1 MIDDGILFSYKN
13 AEEYAASVQRVR
25 DRICERQHHY
35 YTLRDRA
42 TGNKRRFAIAI
53 FDETGAAEIDVCLLG
68 NTAYILAMRMAE
80 QKWFPSA
87 HQPEFDG
94 CGSSIFAT
102 LPFEAGYGELGILKA
117 VGLPRF
123 TIDQASTHCRA
134 MKEYMLAW
142 ASGPISA
149 PQTEACKL
157 AFAYFAMTIAEAAR
171 FRSVETMMYHGGID
185 PVGVIPVL
193 QTWVINSSVRD
204 ARFPASI
211 AIAGVHE
218 KRKSD
223 IWKGVYKNLTDNP
236 DLAPTAEE
244 LAGDSP
250 GVQDFFAQAGVFD
263 SVHKVKEGQKS
274 GRDSGME
281 FLLDA
286 FFRSRHDPALIGK
299 ARRKFDDLRKAGKK
313 LTYLSMAG
321 LTL

>member
-1 MIDDGILFSYKN
+1 MIDDGILFSYRN
-13 AEEYAASVQRVR
+13 PGEYAASVQRIR
-25 DRICERQHHY
+25 DRIGDNRGPY

-87 HQPEFDG
+87 NQPEFAG
-94 CGSSIFAT
+94 CGGSIFAT
-102 LPFEAGYGELGILKA
+102 LPFEAGYGALGIIGN

-142 ASGPISA
+142 AGGPISA
-149 PQTEACKL
+149 EQTARCKL

-171 FRSVETMMYHGGID
+171 FYNIEAMMYHGGID
-185 PVGVIPVL
+185 PAGVIPIL
-193 QTWVINSSVRD
+193 QTWVINSSVRNR
-204 ARFPASI
+204 RFPAQI

-223 IWKGVYKNLTDNP
+223 IWKGVYQNLIDNP
-236 DLAPTAEE
+236 ELAPTTTE
-244 LAGDSP
+244 LAGGSP
-250 GVQDFFAQAGVFD
+250 GVLEFFSLAGVFEN
-263 SVHKVKEGQKS
+263 VHKVKDGQKS
-274 GRDSGME
+274 GVDSGLE

-286 FFRSRHDPALIGK
+286 YFRSRHDPTLIVK
-299 ARRKFDDLRKAGKK
+299 ARLKFDELRKKGKD
-313 LTYLSMAG
+313 LTHLSMAG
-321 LTL
+321 LSV

>member
-13 AEEYAASVQRVR
+13 PGEYAASVQRVR

-87 HQPEFDG
+87 NQPEFDG

-102 LPFEAGYGELGILKA
+102 LPFEAGYGALGIIGA

-134 MKEYMLAW
+134 MKDYMLAW
-142 ASGPISA
+142 ANGPISA
-149 PQTEACKL
+149 GQTAACKL

-171 FRSVETMMYHGGID
+171 FHSVEAMMYRGGID
-185 PVGVIPVL
+185 PAGVIPIL

-204 ARFPASI
+204 KKFPPAI

-223 IWKGVYKNLTDNP
+223 IWKGVYQNLIDNP
-236 DLAPTAEE
+236 ELAPTTTE
-244 LAGDSP
+244 LAGGSA
-250 GVQDFFAQAGVFD
+250 GVLEFFSLAGVFEN
-263 SVHKVKEGQKS
+263 VHKVKADQKS
-274 GRDSGME
+274 GVDSGLE

-286 FFRSRHDPALIGK
+286 FFRSRHDPTLIVK
-299 ARRKFDDLRKAGKK
+299 ARRKFDDLKRAGKK
-313 LTYLSMAG
+313 LTHVSMAG
-321 LTL
+321 LSI